1 MPEGRTVIPARFVGH
16 KLRGALLSLRSVY
29 QLFKIMSLRF
39 NRRFGTMS
47 STAVGGENC
56 LQVLA

>member
-29 QLFKIMSLRF
+29 QLLMSLRF